1 MAEDPNGD
9 LYEAS
14 MALLAAEK
22 LALQAGDFHQLEA
35 LYEQKHE
42 LLKRIESRSDE
53 LSRAQLD
60 RMAQNARENDR
71 LLDAAQRGL
80 RAVARRLSE
89 TRRAADHLDTYT
101 DAGKREDLAPAKTS
115 FEKRA

>member
-1 MAEDPNGD
+1 MSDNLD
-9 LYEAS
+9 LYDRA
-14 MALLAAEK
+14 MALMDAERAALK
-22 LALQAGDFHQLEA
+22 SADFELLES

-42 LLKRIESRSDE
+42 LLKQIEARAAE
-53 LSRAQLD
+53 LSHAQLEALST
-60 RMAQNARENDR
+60 RARGNDR

-101 DAGKREDLAPAKTS
+101 DDGKRKDLGPVRSS
-115 FEKRA
+115 FERRA